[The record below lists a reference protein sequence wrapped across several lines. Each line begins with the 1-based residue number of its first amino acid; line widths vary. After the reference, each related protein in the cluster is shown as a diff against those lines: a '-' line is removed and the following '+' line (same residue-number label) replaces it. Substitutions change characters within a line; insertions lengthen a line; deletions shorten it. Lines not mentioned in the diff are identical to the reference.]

1 MGAAPK
7 DNPDANQHH
16 ASADQDYAEI
26 RKLKARR
33 SEHGKKVLYNV
44 HKNTSETGR
53 GGVKC

>member
-26 RKLKARR
+26 RKLKAAAASMAKRSCTTFIKIPQRR
-33 SEHGKKVLYNV
+33 AAGA
-44 HKNTSETGR
+44 
-53 GGVKC
+53 